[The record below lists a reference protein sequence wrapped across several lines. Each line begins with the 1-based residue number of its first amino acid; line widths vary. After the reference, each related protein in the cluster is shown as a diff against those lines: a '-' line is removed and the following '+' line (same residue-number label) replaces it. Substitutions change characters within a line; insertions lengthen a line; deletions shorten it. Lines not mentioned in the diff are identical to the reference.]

1 MAERGVTIRQALDTL
16 RNGQIVDGPKLD
28 EYREWRVKLKKR
40 SAGRNTQVVVVIN
53 QHDQSLTV
61 VTVI

>member
-40 SAGRNTQVVVVIN
+40 SAGRTTQVVVVIN